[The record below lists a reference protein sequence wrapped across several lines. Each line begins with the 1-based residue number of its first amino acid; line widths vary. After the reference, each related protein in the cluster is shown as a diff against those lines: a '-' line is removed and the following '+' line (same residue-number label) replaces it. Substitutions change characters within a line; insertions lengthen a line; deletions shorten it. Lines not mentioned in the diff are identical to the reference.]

1 MRTPLFSLFAATLAT
16 AGLVLAGDRPDAKLS
31 YVRKAGATICPDEP
45 LMRQL
50 VAARLGYDPF
60 RDDSDRVIA
69 VTITR
74 ETKGFRAILELRD
87 AAGQVLG
94 KRTLTSS
101 AADCNELA
109 SSIALALTIAIDPLG
124 GAPSASVSAPP
135 SATASAPPRP
145 EVASVPVAPP
155 APSVAPP
162 PPPRTLWPFAALG
175 GIAAINAAPQLTFG
189 LTTTFGLHAERYS
202 IAIEGRVDAETSKLG
217 TNGGEV
223 RSSILAGALVPCLHQ
238 DVLMVCGIAAY
249 GALRGVGG
257 GVPEAR
263 DDRSPWAALGAR
275 IGLEA
280 TIYGPIA
287 FRAHADAL
295 ALLTRTTLRVQGRD
309 TWTTPGVSILLGL
322 GVVAHFR

>member
-1 MRTPLFSLFAATLAT
+1 
-16 AGLVLAGDRPDAKLS
+16 V
-31 YVRKAGATICPDEP
+31 
-45 LMRQL
+45 
-50 VAARLGYDPF
+50 
-60 RDDSDRVIA
+60 
-69 VTITR
+69 
-74 ETKGFRAILELRD
+74 
-87 AAGQVLG
+87 AGQVVG
-94 KRTLTSS
+94 TRTLTSS

-124 GAPSASVSAPP
+124 GAPSASASAPP

-145 EVASVPVAPP
+145 EVTSAPVVPPT
-155 APSVAPP
+155 PSVAPS

-202 IAIEGRVDAETSKLG
+202 IAIEGRVDAEVSARG
-217 TNGGEV
+217 PAGGDV
-223 RSSILAGALVPCLHQ
+223 RTSILAGALVPCLHR

-249 GALRGVGG
+249 GALRGVGS
-257 GVPEAR
+257 GVQEAR

-275 IGLEA
+275 LGLEA

-295 ALLTRTTLRVQGRD
+295 ALLTRTTLRVQGEEA
-309 TWTTPGVSILLGL
+309 WTTKPFSILLGL
-322 GVVAHFR
+322 GLVAHFR